1 MNNDEAWVSEKLT
14 EFKSALLARL
24 GEEAAKITLLQEII
38 TREKTNYCIE
48 KQKDLEVRKQ
58 LDDLRAQGEQGP
70 L

>member
-14 EFKSALLARL
+14 EFKSTLLARL